1 MNGFVDPADEASV
14 ATPCGPTPD
23 IALCVAVFRGQVM
36 GPFRTPREAEAALD
50 RRLAELGPLKHGD
63 DAGSVVFVDPARYH
77 APKSE
82 TLNG

>member
-1 MNGFVDPADEASV
+1 LSAFLNPADEASAAV
-14 ATPCGPTPD
+14 PCAPVPD
-23 IALCVAVFRGQVM
+23 IAPCVAILKGEVL
-36 GPFRTPREAEAALD
+36 GPFRTPREAAAALD

>member
-1 MNGFVDPADEASV
+1 LSAFLNPADEAAAAV
-14 ATPCGPTPD
+14 PCAP
-23 IALCVAVFRGQVM
+23 CVAILKGEVL
-36 GPFRTPREAEAALD
+36 GPFRTPREAAAALD